1 MRSRALAFGCLIIG
15 GALAMIGTSQP
26 WWRAAGEGVV
36 VRFSGTE
43 ATGGLSQALAI
54 VALAGTLLMLA
65 LRTCGRRVIGGLLL
79 LVGVTI
85 AAVGGFRRQPNADTV
100 RTEVREVSLADAF
113 HVDATAWPWVFAV
126 SGVLV
131 AVGAALTMITGG
143 TWPSGSNRFQ
153 AGPSNAEASASDDP
167 AELWKAMDAGLDPTA
182 DASVGNRAPP
192 HGGGAGGGVFPLR
205 ATTTAAD
212 SRCSR
217 RRSAG
222 GDGGTTPFRSVRS
235 GEDSGNPANI
245 AASGASNQIERD
257 ARAAGNKVDHNTANV
272 PDPNVHKRAASDTM
286 EDTGRQERGA

>member
-1 MRSRALAFGCLIIG
+1 
-15 GALAMIGTSQP
+15 
-26 WWRAAGEGVV
+26 
-36 VRFSGTE
+36 
-43 ATGGLSQALAI
+43 
-54 VALAGTLLMLA
+54 
-65 LRTCGRRVIGGLLL
+65 
-79 LVGVTI
+79 
-85 AAVGGFRRQPNADTV
+85 
-100 RTEVREVSLADAF
+100 
-113 HVDATAWPWVFAV
+113 VF
-126 SGVLV
+126 

-143 TWPSGSNRFQ
+143 TWPSGSKRLQ

-235 GEDSGNPANI
+235 GEDGGNPANI